1 MSSARTEFIAW
12 SALPLQQP
20 VAGISGS
27 VQLGNELSAAL
38 FRLEPGAEV
47 PRHTHPNEEF
57 GQVLE
62 GTLEL
67 RAGDQTR
74 RLRAGDGFLIPGEL
88 PHGATAGAEGCLL
101 LECYAPA
108 RDPFGGPA
116 KGTNS

>member
-1 MSSARTEFIAW
+1 MSHAPVEFITW
-12 SALPLQQP
+12 SGLPQQRP

-27 VQLGNELSAAL
+27 VQLGSELSAAL

-67 RAGDQTR
+67 RAGDRTR
-74 RLRAGDGFLIPGEL
+74 ALAAGDGFLIPGDL
-88 PHGATAGAEGCLL
+88 PHAATAGADGCLL

-116 KGTNS
+116 TGADS